1 MKIGKFKEN
10 IKNILKEDFPEENE
24 SNEERRLKNNRE
36 KA

>member
-1 MKIGKFKEN
+1 MKYLKEN
-10 IKNILKEDFPEENE
+10 IKIILEEDFPEENE